1 MARSARKSSRPATPS
16 RRKSAE
22 RGTEVLDVSSDIEV
36 QKHASRELS
45 DQELLI
51 ILKKLECARDLA
63 RCSSV
68 SKQWSRVIQQVK
80 DYFISRVTRVGIAI
94 SCFPS
99 KVALCFALSSQ
110 FERVIHSSRNQR
122 VSFPPPCLSCSE
134 RPSLL
139 PVLSHW

>member
-1 MARSARKSSRPATPS
+1 MARSARKSSRPATAS

-22 RGTEVLDVSSDIEV
+22 RGTPAEILEISSRERDIEL

-63 RCSSV
+63 CCSSV

-80 DYFISRVTRVGIAI
+80 DCFILRVTSVGIAI
-94 SCFPS
+94 FCFPL
-99 KVALCFALSSQ
+99 KVAFCFRPVLPILR
-110 FERVIHSSRNQR
+110 ERVY
-122 VSFPPPCLSCSE
+122 FPPCRLSCSE